1 MPRSNESIYELWE
14 MEPEE
19 FNQWRCQND
28 LLKLLAFFKEV
39 LRHFEEWQAA
49 HAIAAAG
56 WPNVTASNT
65 VKSATLEPGTPVAL
79 FQTRIGGGANYA
91 GFRQQYD
98 VAPDGRFLVNVESES
113 AAPIKLIL
121 GWNPTP

>member
-19 FNQWRCQND
+19 FNQW
-28 LLKLLAFFKEV
+28 
-39 LRHFEEWQAA
+39 QAA

-56 WPNVTASNT
+56 WPNVTASIT

-98 VAPDGRFLVNVESES
+98 VAPDGRFLVNVESEG

>member
-19 FNQWRCQND
+19 FNQW
-28 LLKLLAFFKEV
+28 
-39 LRHFEEWQAA
+39 QAA

-56 WPNVTASNT
+56 WPNVTASIT

-98 VAPDGRFLVNVESES
+98 ERRPDQTDSGLEPHALNAVPDINEAKPASVPR
-113 AAPIKLIL
+113 
-121 GWNPTP
+121 G